1 METIELI
8 KRSRAGDKLAR
19 EQVIKANMPLVYSI
33 VKRFAG
39 RGYDA
44 EDLSQIGAI
53 GLIKAVDNFDESKGF
68 AFSTYAVPVI
78 MGEIKRIFRDGGA
91 IKISRSLKEKSI
103 KVQAMRD
110 KFLSK
115 NLREPTVS
123 ELAALSGY
131 DVEELS
137 EILNIINPV
146 VSINML
152 TEEGSE
158 EIDIPVDDSDKMF
171 DRLSLEQVMTTL
183 TETERLL
190 IEYRFYQGKTQ
201 CETAKIL
208 NVSQVQVSRKEKAIL
223 LKMRNKLDSA

>member
-1 METIELI
+1 MVIDDRDKKITENIGLVHSI
-8 KRSRAGDKLAR
+8 ANRFRNRGADYDDLFQAGC
-19 EQVIKANMPLVYSI
+19 V
-33 VKRFAG
+33 
-39 RGYDA
+39 
-44 EDLSQIGAI
+44 

-91 IKISRSLKEKSI
+91 IKVSRSLKEKSI

-110 KFLSK
+110 KFVSE

-123 ELAALSGY
+123 ELASLSGY

-208 NVSQVQVSRKEKAIL
+208 NISQVQVSRKEKAIL

>member
-1 METIELI
+1 MVIDDRDKKITENIGLVHSI
-8 KRSRAGDKLAR
+8 ANRFRNRGADYDDLFQAGC
-19 EQVIKANMPLVYSI
+19 V
-33 VKRFAG
+33 
-39 RGYDA
+39 
-44 EDLSQIGAI
+44 

-123 ELAALSGY
+123 ELASLSGY